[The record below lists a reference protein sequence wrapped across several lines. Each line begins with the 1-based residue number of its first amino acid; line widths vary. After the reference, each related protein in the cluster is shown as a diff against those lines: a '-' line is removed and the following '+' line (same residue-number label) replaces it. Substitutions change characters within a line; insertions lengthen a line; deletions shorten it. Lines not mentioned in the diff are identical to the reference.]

1 MPIKFMEWQMSLQTH
16 TSKIRF
22 QDLPDEA
29 LIRLRQMLALHVVP
43 YSAATLWRH
52 CRNNE
57 FPRPIK
63 VSAGVTAWRVGDIR
77 QYLSEIERRHQGG
90 RE

>member
-1 MPIKFMEWQMSLQTH
+1 MSSQTH

-29 LIRLRQMLALHVVP
+29 LIRLRQMIALRLVP
-43 YSAATLWRH
+43 YSASTLWRR
-52 CRNNE
+52 CRSND

-63 VSAGVTAWRVGDIR
+63 VSPGVTAWRVGDVR
-77 QYLSEIERRHQGG
+77 RYLKNVGNTTAEVYL
-90 RE
+90 

>member
-1 MPIKFMEWQMSLQTH
+1 MTSPTH
-16 TSKIRF
+16 SHQIRF

-29 LIRLRQMLALHVVP
+29 LIRLRQMLELHVVP
-43 YSAATLWRH
+43 YSASTLWRQ
-52 CRNNE
+52 CKSKN

-77 QYLSEIERRHQGG
+77 QHFSEIERKHEGERS
-90 RE
+90 